1 MVDQHPVARVPALA
15 LMIRRLRLRHTD
27 TSTAAAGRFVRDM
40 CRTWGVPD
48 SLVGEAA
55 WVVRRLV
62 DGVSLDAGAAFEL
75 VMEARGGSVWI
86 QLHDRNLDQRG
97 PGATTRRTAPARRG
111 ETEPLPGHA
120 WTFGTDQDGER
131 WAAAPRERQPPL
143 PKPSRPSWPGAFG

>member
-1 MVDQHPVARVPALA
+1 VVDQHPVARVPALA

-55 WVVRRLV
+55 SVVRRLV
-62 DGVSLDAGAAFEL
+62 YDVSLGAGAAFEL
-75 VMEARGGSVWI
+75 VMEARDGSVRI
-86 QLHDRNLDQRG
+86 RLHDRNLDHGR
-97 PGATTRRTAPARRG
+97 PGATTRRTAPVRRG
-111 ETEPLPGHA
+111 ETEPLPRHA

-131 WAAAPRERQPPL
+131 WAAAPRERQPHP
-143 PKPSRPSWPGAFG
+143 PQPPRPG